1 MNESEKNMDEFWTIT
16 EIQILDNGAIASQT
30 FDRTDYNEAISVYY
44 SSLAAGA
51 INGIPYHATYLISS
65 KSGQK
70 KFNIYDRRSQ
80 KTAE

>member
-1 MNESEKNMDEFWTIT
+1 MPIGEFWTVV
-16 EIQILDNGAIASQT
+16 EIQVLSTGAVISQSFDPPDYDN
-30 FDRTDYNEAISVYY
+30 AISVYY

-70 KFNIYDRRSQ
+70 KFNIYDRREVAPVE
-80 KTAE
+80 T